1 MNKREFLKAG
11 LLMGAAAQLP
21 LSTTASAKKKSKL
34 KNWVWI
40 RPNLNDTEDALKA
53 QYSSFKAAGI
63 NAVFIEQDSEKH
75 FRAAKAAGLEAHRW
89 MWTMNRGELVNVHPD
104 WYAVN

>member
-1 MNKREFLKAG
+1 MNKRDFLKAG
-11 LLMGAAAQLP
+11 LLIGAAAQLP
-21 LSTTASAKKKSKL
+21 TNASAGAKKKTKL
-34 KNWVWI
+34 KNWIWI
-40 RPNLNDTEDALKA
+40 RPNQKDTEDDLKK
-53 QYSSFKAAGI
+53 QYASFKAAGI
-63 NAVFIEQDSEKH
+63 SAVFIEADSEKH